1 MRCGFAGVGGL
12 SYGRS
17 MSLTAPVQ
25 NLRQIESVDDFRG
38 LLQSLTGI
46 EGVLNRD
53 VERSVRELIE
63 RFTEVSQ
70 RPEQEIAQNFYGRI
84 NQKLTANR
92 ESIASLYSACA
103 NAGLTF
109 NYKTKRRLEW
119 SINTG
124 DVAGV
129 VEEVITQ
136 GASKELVHVVRQLVT
151 PISQERSRELLAGE
165 LVSPTKLRRQPDR
178 DVSSDV
184 FNSAAGS
191 LVWSLWNAEHLVA
204 AFNASPMP
212 FTDDYMRDL
221 RAFKP
226 SMFARQ
232 RSLVI
237 RRISP
242 LWDSRS
248 ELLRWLSSEYQALD
262 NYGFVAAAIQ
272 VDRGQE
278 AAAWSLASDL
288 PLFAERFIED
298 PLQLMYFR
306 WKNVAEETMAH
317 GEVDAE
323 RARFDLNSDG
333 FTYRDT
339 FVFHDSEATVQ
350 RIVVLLQKN
359 HRDEE
364 AVPCPG
370 CRTDNIGG
378 NSYPSFGV
386 KSWECQNPLCPE
398 RSIYNRGKRYD
409 FRALLKQEAIERDGN
424 QIPIESVRSWQRDV
438 IPFESDDVIVENLI
452 RHYSMRDDVVA
463 LMGGLGSPLDSL
475 GRTLSAAAPLTSPDA
490 STAEHFWHSPF
501 FHRYLPV
508 RNNPTH
514 PTADP
519 LPGASRWEV
528 KLGDALEVL
537 GGIPDEYF
545 DRAITS
551 PPYFNARDYAQWPNL
566 YCYLRDMYQ
575 IADEVYRT
583 LKPGGIYAYNIFD
596 YFDNERIV
604 TFSDMGKK
612 RILLSALMVDEF
624 RRIGFEY
631 LGTSVWDKGEIQ
643 GKRGFNAGNFSP
655 FYQAPFNCWEHVL
668 VVRKPGNQKDMALR
682 GGFPALNEVL
692 RIRPVWK
699 MVRGTNVLGHTAPYP
714 IELVDSALDGLPSD
728 AVVLDPFGGSGTTAR
743 AAVRAGHRAVLI
755 ERDATYVDL
764 SKRLISDESPY
775 LA

>member
-1 MRCGFAGVGGL
+1 
-12 SYGRS
+12 
-17 MSLTAPVQ
+17 MSLTAPVH
-25 NLRQIESVDDFRG
+25 NLRQIESVEDFQD
-38 LLQSLTGI
+38 LLRALTGI
-46 EGVLNRD
+46 EGSLNRD
-53 VERSVRELIE
+53 VERSIRALME
-63 RFTEVSQ
+63 RFVEVSQ
-70 RPEQEIAQNFYGRI
+70 RPEEEVAQNFYGRI
-84 NQKLTANR
+84 NQKLTSNR
-92 ESIASLYSACA
+92 ESIANLYGVCA
-103 NAGLTF
+103 SAGLTF

-124 DVAGV
+124 DVDRV
-129 VEEVITQ
+129 VDEVVAQ
-136 GASKELVHVVRQLVT
+136 GASKALADAVRRVTT
-151 PISQERSRELLAGE
+151 PISHERSRELLAGE
-165 LVSPTKLRRQPDR
+165 LVAPTKLRRQPDR
-178 DVSSDV
+178 DVSTDV

-191 LVWSLWNAEHLVA
+191 LVWSLWRSDDLVT
-204 AFNASPMP
+204 AFTEDPMP

-221 RAFKP
+221 RTFKP
-226 SMFARQ
+226 AMFARQ
-232 RSLVI
+232 RSLSV
-237 RRISP
+237 RRVSALTDTRP
-242 LWDSRS
+242 
-248 ELLRWLSSEYQALD
+248 ELLQWLSSEYEALD
-262 NYGFVAAAIQ
+262 NYGFLAAVIR
-272 VDRGQE
+272 VDPGQE
-278 AAAWSLASDL
+278 ATAWSLASDL

-306 WKNVAEETMAH
+306 WRNVADETMAH
-317 GEVDAE
+317 GEIDAD
-323 RARFDLNSDG
+323 RARFELNSDG

-339 FVFHDSEATVQ
+339 FVFHDAGARVQ

-359 HRDEE
+359 RRDEE

-409 FRALLKQEAIERDGN
+409 FRSLLKQEAIERDGN

-438 IPFESDDVIVENLI
+438 IAFESDMLIVETLI

-463 LMGGLGSPLDSL
+463 VMGGLEPPSDSL
-475 GRTLSAAAPLTSPDA
+475 GRTLTEAPPLGTQDA
-490 STAEHFWHSPF
+490 LSQESFWDSSF
-501 FHRYLPV
+501 FYRYLPV
-508 RNNPTH
+508 RKNAART
-514 PTADP
+514 TIDP
-519 LPGASRWEV
+519 LPSNSRWEV

-537 GGIPDEYF
+537 RGTPGEYF
-545 DRAITS
+545 DRTITS

-566 YCYLRDMYQ
+566 YCYLNDMYQ

-668 VVRKPGNQKDMALR
+668 IVRKPGNQSDVAVR
-682 GGFPALNEVL
+682 GDFPALNEVL

-699 MVRGTNVLGHTAPYP
+699 MVRGNNVLGHTAPYP
-714 IELVDSALDGLPSD
+714 IELVDAALSGLPSD

-755 ERDATYVDL
+755 ERDASYVDL
-764 SKRLISDESPY
+764 SNRLIAEESPY